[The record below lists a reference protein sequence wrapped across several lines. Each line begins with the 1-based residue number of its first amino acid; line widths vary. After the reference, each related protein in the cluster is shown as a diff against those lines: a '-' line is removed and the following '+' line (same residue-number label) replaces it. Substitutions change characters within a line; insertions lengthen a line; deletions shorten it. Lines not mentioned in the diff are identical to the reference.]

1 MMEHYSLFFSD
12 TGEYIGSMT
21 LEEAKN
27 CMVLFNV
34 HKCIVDDL
42 TGEIVM
48 EG

>member
-1 MMEHYSLFFSD
+1 MEHYSLFFTD

-21 LEEAKN
+21 LEEAKS
-27 CMVLFNV
+27 CMVLFAV
-34 HKCIVDDL
+34 DKYIVDDR